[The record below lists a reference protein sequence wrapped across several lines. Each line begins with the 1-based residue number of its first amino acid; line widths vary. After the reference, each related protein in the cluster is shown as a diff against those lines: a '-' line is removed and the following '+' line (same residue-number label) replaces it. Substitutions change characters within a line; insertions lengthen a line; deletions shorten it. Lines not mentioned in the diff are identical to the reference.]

1 MECAMTE
8 KIALFV
14 TCLVDQIFP
23 EVGVAS
29 VKLLRRY
36 GFEVDFPKGQ
46 TCCGQPF
53 LNSGFIPEAQR
64 LARQTI
70 EILEPYDAVVI
81 PGGSCT
87 GIMRKDYQ
95 HLFEG
100 QPEWQSRA
108 AKTTKKFY
116 ELSEFLAANTTLQP
130 KKNAKLS
137 VTYHDSCH
145 MLRLAGIKTQP
156 RQLLRQVGCEIQEME
171 ESDRCCGFGGVFS
184 VRMGEVSRAM
194 TGYKLKRAHQSQAP
208 VLVTS
213 DPGCLMQMKTHQE
226 DLELLRVEHLAV
238 ILEELAA

>member
-1 MECAMTE
+1 MEGAVTK
-8 KIALFV
+8 KIGLFV
-14 TCLVDQIFP
+14 TCMVDQIFP

-36 GFEVDFPKGQ
+36 GFEVDFPMEQ

-70 EILEPYDAVVI
+70 EILESYDAVVI

-87 GIMRKDYQ
+87 GIMRKEYP
-95 HLFEG
+95 HLFDG

-108 AKTTKKFY
+108 VKTAKKFF
-116 ELSEFLAANTTLQP
+116 ELSEFLAAHTVLHP
-130 KKNAKLS
+130 KGNGKLK

-145 MLRLAGIKTQP
+145 MLRLAGIKDSP

-171 ESDRCCGFGGVFS
+171 ETERCCGFGGLFS
-184 VRMGEVSRAM
+184 VRMGEVSHAM
-194 TGYKLKRAHQSQAP
+194 TTYKLKRAHQTQAP

-226 DLELLRVEHLAV
+226 NQESLRVEHLAV

>member
-1 MECAMTE
+1 MNP

-14 TCLVDQIFP
+14 TCLVDQMFP

-36 GFEVDFPKGQ
+36 GFEVDFPMAQ

-81 PGGSCT
+81 PAGSCT
-87 GIMRKDYQ
+87 GIMRKEYS

-108 AKTTKKFY
+108 AETAKKFF
-116 ELSEFLAANTTLQP
+116 ELSEFLAAHIVLQP
-130 KKNAKLS
+130 KKTEKLT

-145 MLRLAGIKTQP
+145 MLRLAGIKDQP
-156 RQLLRQVGCEIQEME
+156 RQLLEQVGCEIHEME
-171 ESDRCCGFGGVFS
+171 ESERCCGFGGVFS
-184 VRMGEVSRAM
+184 IRMGEVSRAM
-194 TGYKLKRAHQSQAP
+194 TAYKLERAHQSQAP

-213 DPGCLMQMKTHQE
+213 DPGCLMQMRTHRE
-226 DLELLRVEHLAV
+226 DRDTLRVEHLAV
-238 ILEELAA
+238 MLEELAA